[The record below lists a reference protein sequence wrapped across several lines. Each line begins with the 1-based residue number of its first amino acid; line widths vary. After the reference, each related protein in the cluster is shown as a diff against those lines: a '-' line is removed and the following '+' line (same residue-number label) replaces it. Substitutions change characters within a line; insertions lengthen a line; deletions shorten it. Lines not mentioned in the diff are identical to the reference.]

1 MTLSRQTLDFIRDHA
16 HEDIH
21 ALALQTPKY
30 PDVDMPAA
38 ILQIAGKQAAA
49 NKIPSWAAIEGI
61 LYPRHLS
68 MLFRNN
74 STLQSLF
81 VKWKYAHRSNRRFG
95 DRLCFSGY

>member
-38 ILQIAGKQAAA
+38 ILQIACKQSDD
-49 NKIPSWAAIEGI
+49 NKNPSFAPI
-61 LYPRHLS
+61 
-68 MLFRNN
+68 
-74 STLQSLF
+74 
-81 VKWKYAHRSNRRFG
+81 
-95 DRLCFSGY
+95 

>member
-38 ILQIAGKQAAA
+38 ILQIAA
-49 NKIPSWAAIEGI
+49 NKQLPIKFLRGQPSKGFYI
-61 LYPRHLS
+61 LVI
-68 MLFRNN
+68 FQWNN
-74 STLQSLF
+74 ALPKQQHST
-81 VKWKYAHRSNRRFG
+81 KP
-95 DRLCFSGY
+95 LC

>member
-38 ILQIAGKQAAA
+38 ILQIAVL
-49 NKIPSWAAIEGI
+49 I
-61 LYPRHLS
+61 LYKKQRKKNPLPIKFLRGQLS
-68 MLFRNN
+68 KGFYILVIFQWNN
-74 STLQSLF
+74 ALPKQQHST
-81 VKWKYAHRSNRRFG
+81 KP
-95 DRLCFSGY
+95 LC

>member
-68 MLFRNN
+68 MEQC
-74 STLQSLF
+74 SSVF
-81 VKWKYAHRSNRRFG
+81 VSSCRVDENTIFPIH
-95 DRLCFSGY
+95 LL

>member
-38 ILQIAGKQAAA
+38 ILQIDS
-49 NKIPSWAAIEGI
+49 IV
-61 LYPRHLS
+61 
-68 MLFRNN
+68 LFWLLN
-74 STLQSLF
+74 SNI
-81 VKWKYAHRSNRRFG
+81 YRM
-95 DRLCFSGY
+95 

>member
-49 NKIPSWAAIEGI
+49 NKIPSWAA
-61 LYPRHLS
+61 
-68 MLFRNN
+68 
-74 STLQSLF
+74 TLQSLF

>member
-38 ILQIAGKQAAA
+38 ILQISSCQ
-49 NKIPSWAAIEGI
+49 
-61 LYPRHLS
+61 
-68 MLFRNN
+68 
-74 STLQSLF
+74 
-81 VKWKYAHRSNRRFG
+81 
-95 DRLCFSGY
+95 